1 MNEDEI
7 RSMVKCIIKYGAAST
22 TVLPISIEE
31 LTEKAE
37 CEGIPKDE
45 LRKALTVLTKENLIT
60 SPMPGRFR
68 SVRQ

>member
-1 MNEDEI
+1 MNEHEI
-7 RSMVKCIIKYGAAST
+7 RSMVKCMIDYGAAPT
-22 TVLPISIEE
+22 TILPISIEE
-31 LTEKAE
+31 LTDKAE
-37 CEGIPKDE
+37 CEGISENE